1 VFSEYVC
8 ISELHWTFYLFF
20 FPSCFHVLII
30 VLLFIKAFNPRWC
43 AVFRGPDVFP
53 FYAIGPAPLC
63 NLFHT
68 SEVKLAVHAAGGGS
82 ASNESVETSKG
93 PTHASQSAARKRGGD
108 DVQIKGKNTFAVPRN
123 VRALGWTA
131 NKPKTE
137 EGDEKPKSNDEFRK
151 MFMKN

>member
-1 VFSEYVC
+1 MFSEYVC
-8 ISELHWTFYLFF
+8 ISELHWTFYLLF

-53 FYAIGPAPLC
+53 FYAIGPAPLF